1 VQRCDRRRRQNQI
14 ANAFE
19 LNEQNIH
26 P

>member
-1 VQRCDRRRRQNQI
+1 VQRRDRRRGQNQI